1 MTLANVI
8 TLVRLCLIPLLIA
21 ELLLTQREIALGL
34 LAAILV
40 GDLADGALA
49 RWRKEITALG
59 KMLDPLVDK
68 LLFASLL
75 ATLAWQGVLP
85 WLVFGLLAFQ
95 QLVLLCG
102 ALVLR
107 MQDAPIPAARPS
119 GKSASAVLSLGAAVM
134 LWGGDAEF
142 FGLSLLYAGVGLSYL
157 AAIDYAL
164 QIRVN
169 LRDPRAP
176 SRTVE

>member
-8 TLVRLCLIPLLIA
+8 TLTRLGLIPLLIA
-21 ELLLTQREIALGL
+21 ELLLESREAAFGL
-34 LAAILV
+34 LAVILA

-75 ATLAWQGVLP
+75 ATLAWQGMLP
-85 WLVFGLLAFQ
+85 WLAFGLLAFQ
-95 QLVLLCG
+95 QLALLCG
-102 ALVLR
+102 ALALR

-119 GKSASAVLSLGAAVM
+119 GKSASAVLGLGAVAL
-134 LWGGDAEF
+134 LWGGSIAAV
-142 FGLSLLYAGVGLSYL
+142 GLGLLYFGIGLSYL

-164 QIRVN
+164 WIRVN
-169 LRDPRAP
+169 LRRSRAP

>member
-1 MTLANVI
+1 MTLANII
-8 TLVRLCLIPLLIA
+8 TLTRLGLIPLLIA
-21 ELLLTQREIALGL
+21 ELLMAQWELTLGL
-34 LAAILV
+34 LAVILA

-75 ATLAWQGVLP
+75 AALAWQGRLP

-95 QLVLLCG
+95 QLALLCG
-102 ALVLR
+102 ALALR
-107 MQDAPIPAARPS
+107 MQEAPVPAARLS
-119 GKSASAVLSLGAAVM
+119 GKSASAILSLGVAVV
-134 LWGGDAEF
+134 LWGGGLEF
-142 FGLSLLYAGVGLSYL
+142 FGLGLLYFGVGLSYL
-157 AAIDYAL
+157 AAVDYAL

-169 LRDPRAP
+169 LRGPRAP